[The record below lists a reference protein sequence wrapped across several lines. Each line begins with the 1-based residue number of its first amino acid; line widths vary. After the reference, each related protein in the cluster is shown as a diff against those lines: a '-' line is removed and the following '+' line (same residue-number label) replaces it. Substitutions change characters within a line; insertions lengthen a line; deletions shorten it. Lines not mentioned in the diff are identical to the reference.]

1 MRNAAS
7 VLGLVS
13 LVVLL
18 SNLGLHSQARPVQAV
33 DEAGA
38 PVFKVDPFWP
48 KWLPNKWSM
57 QQVTGIGIDLS
68 NDHIWFLNR
77 AAAANPDETGG
88 ANGRLDCCIQ
98 GPELIEL
105 DQEGNVVRAW
115 GEKGRTEKWPTAL
128 QTVIVDSKGF
138 VWVAG
143 TAAQDSIEK
152 YTKDGKLVW
161 DFGHRPTADDKNF
174 KENNQNTDAFV
185 SKGRFQLDESANEI
199 YIINQRRVLVYDMT
213 TGAFKRGWGGHG
225 MALSEITNDP
235 LPKYKWT
242 GGPPTEEKNLV
253 PDLHFVEITKDR

>member
-1 MRNAAS
+1 MRTAGFLGIS
-7 VLGLVS
+7 VLIAVAATA
-13 LVVLL
+13 VVRT
-18 SNLGLHSQARPVQAV
+18 QVATRQAV
-33 DEAGA
+33 DVNGV

-48 KWLPNKWSM
+48 KPLPNHWGM
-57 QQVTGIGIDLS
+57 QQVTGIGIDPS
-68 NDHIWFLNR
+68 NDQIWFLNR

-98 GPELIEL
+98 GPELMEV

-115 GEKGRTEKWPTAL
+115 GDKKTEKWPPAL

-161 DFGHRPTADDKNF
+161 DFGHRPRADDKNF

-185 SKGRFQLDESANEI
+185 SKGRFQLDETTNEI
-199 YIINQRRVLVYDMT
+199 R
-213 TGAFKRGWGGHG
+213 
-225 MALSEITNDP
+225 
-235 LPKYKWT
+235 
-242 GGPPTEEKNLV
+242 
-253 PDLHFVEITKDR
+253 DLENG